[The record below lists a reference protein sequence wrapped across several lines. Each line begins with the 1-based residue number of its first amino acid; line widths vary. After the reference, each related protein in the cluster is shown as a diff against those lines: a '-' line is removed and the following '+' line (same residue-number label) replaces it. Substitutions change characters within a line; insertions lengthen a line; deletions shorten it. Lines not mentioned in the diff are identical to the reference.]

1 MKCMTDW
8 EIISNLEWIDVRCQE
23 LKSGELCEHSG
34 MERDRFKF
42 VYSSLKSGELC
53 EHSGMERDWFK
64 FVYSSWLSA
73 NGFVPRAAISSSSR
87 HVHKPQQY
95 RHPEC
100 SPQYAVWQ
108 FLRVS
113 TDSSS
118 EALQV
123 LEYHRQQLIP
133 HLVKLVLR
141 FPTKIAVENAEKR
154 TLIIE

>member
-1 MKCMTDW
+1 MKNW
-8 EIISNLEWIDVRCQE
+8 N
-23 LKSGELCEHSG
+23 SGEICSLAAGAVACWLFGCWSWSDG
-34 MERDRFKF
+34 CWPWSCKF
-42 VYSSLKSGELC
+42 G
-53 EHSGMERDWFK
+53 F
-64 FVYSSWLSA
+64 SA

-87 HVHKPQQY
+87 HVHRPQQH

-118 EALQV
+118 DAQQH

-133 HLVKLVLR
+133 QLVKLFLR
-141 FPTKIAVENAEKR
+141 FFTRIAVINAEKR
-154 TLIIE
+154 TFSIE